1 LKRKLFI
8 AWILIAKVFLC
19 SAQTPTTNTSNLQF
33 IENKGQWD
41 SRVKYNADTYNGHFL
56 VTSHGFAVLMHN
68 MDDIDRV
75 QERMHGHRSS
85 LKANAGTAGSA
96 KLSAK
101 NPIVK
106 ATAAPDTN
114 SLMIRSHLYEVSFV
128 NANANAELIAD
139 KPLPTYN
146 NYFIGNDHSKWASHC
161 QIYQGITY
169 KNVYPNIDVRYY
181 TDQGNL
187 KYDIILHPG
196 ANPDLIAMK
205 YQGTSGVSL
214 KGNQLITHTSVGD
227 VKGLEPHAYQQNASG
242 RRDLESHY
250 ELGKDSVVHFKIKD
264 YSPDATVIIDPTLV
278 FCTFT
283 GSRADNWGYTATYD
297 GDGNFY
303 SGSIIL
309 NDWNN
314 GNGFPL
320 RGAYQTVFSGGDQ
333 TDGGFEYDVGI
344 MKFNSN
350 GSNLFYSTYLGGSGN
365 EQPHS
370 LIVDAS
376 NDLVIAGRTSSAD
389 FPTLCASCVNGTVGT
404 GGGYDIFITKLTAKG
419 DNLIGSMKI
428 GGAKDDGVNIAPKY
442 STSPVPMGQF
452 SIRLNYGDD
461 GRSEV
466 ALDPSGN
473 ICLSSCTQSTNFPLV
488 NAFQGAFGGGMQ
500 DGVFIKTDPGV
511 QTVLASSYLGGNLND
526 ACFVVDVSPTTGE
539 IYVGGATESTNLP
552 GSHNLPV
559 LHPTNQGGID
569 GFVSVLDPT
578 GTKLIETSYFGT
590 NTTDAI
596 YGIKFDAKGF
606 PYIMGTT
613 YSSNWPVVNAPWKQ
627 AGGKQFIAKLQPD
640 LSGYV
645 YSTVFGKGAP
655 YPDLSPTAFLVDRCE
670 NVYVAGWGG
679 GLETEGC
686 GVGQTECAV
695 YNNSNTSGLTIT
707 AGALK
712 NHTDNMDFYF
722 FVLQRN
728 AASQLYG
735 TWFGQDGELGD
746 HVDGGTSRFD
756 KQGTIYEGICA
767 NCYSAK
773 LNPTNVPTTPGTWSP
788 QNGTG
793 GQACNFMAVKIAFN
807 FAGVGADL
815 HSYINGVPDSAG
827 CIPLN
832 VYLSDTIRNAKLY
845 IWDFGDG
852 SRDTTTSYAL
862 THLYS
867 AVGTY
872 PVMLI
877 AIDSNSCNVSDTV
890 YVHIRAKNNPAT
902 VKFNAI
908 KQLPCQSLSY
918 QYNNLSSPPLGQNF
932 TATSFVWNFGDG
944 SPNDTAGL
952 GPQNHSYQSSGTY
965 IVTLTLID
973 TNFCNAPELL
983 TDTLNVAPLVKAQ
996 FITPDSGCVVYNAVF
1011 ENTSQAG
1018 QQFFWTFGDGTMATT
1033 TAIGPLTHTYPT
1045 VGNYVVTLIAVDS
1058 NTCNIADTMSETI
1071 HVFPKPVAAFTVGPV
1086 PPLSNTPNVFTN
1098 LSTGATHYIWRFG
1111 DGDSTMTANL
1121 DTVMH
1126 QYEKTFTFTACLIAI
1141 NQFGCDSMVCQPVQT
1156 LVHPLLDVPNA
1167 FTPGRFGQNS
1177 IIKVASFGISSM
1189 DWRIYNRWGQL
1200 VFESNDP
1207 TIGWDGNFRG
1217 NAQPMDVY
1225 GYTLSATFF
1234 DGTKTTRTGD
1244 ITLIR

>member
-1 LKRKLFI
+1 MKRRLLI
-8 AWILIAKVFLC
+8 AWILLAKVFLC
-19 SAQTPTTNTSNLQF
+19 SAQSPSNHANLQF

-41 SRVKYNADTYNGHFL
+41 SHVKFNAATSNGHFL
-56 VTSHGFAVLMHN
+56 VTSHGFQVLMHN
-68 MDDIDRV
+68 MDDLDRV

-85 LKANAGTAGSA
+85 KTSTASKAKPTKLPGNSASLKA
-96 KLSAK
+96 
-101 NPIVK
+101 
-106 ATAAPDTN
+106 AAPADSSN
-114 SLMIRSHLYEVSFV
+114 LIIRSHLYDVSFV
-128 NANANAELIAD
+128 NASENAELVAD

-146 NYFIGNDHSKWASHC
+146 NYFIGNDHAKWASNC
-161 QIYQGITY
+161 QVYQGITY
-169 KNVYPNIDVRYY
+169 RNVYPNIDVRYY

-205 YQGTSGVSL
+205 YRGTSGMSV
-214 KGNQLITHTSVGD
+214 KNNQLITHTSVGD
-227 VKGLEPHAYQQNASG
+227 VKGLEPHTFQQNANG
-242 RRDLESHY
+242 RKDLECRY
-250 ELGKDSVVHFKIKD
+250 ELGKDSVVRFKIKD

-283 GSRADNWGYTATYD
+283 GSPADNWGYTATYD
-297 GDGNFY
+297 ADGNFY

-314 GNGFPL
+314 GNGFPT
-320 RGAYQTVFSGGDQ
+320 RPGAFQDTFSGGDQ
-333 TDGGFEYDVGI
+333 SDGGFEYDVGI

-350 GSNLFYSTYLGGSGN
+350 GSTMIYGTYLGGKGN

-376 NDLVIAGRTSSAD
+376 NNLVIAGRTSSPD
-389 FPTLCASCVNGTVGT
+389 FPTKCTNCTNGTYGP
-404 GGGYDIFITKLTAKG
+404 GGYYDIFITKLSANG

-428 GGAKDDGVNIAPKY
+428 GGSQNDGVNIAPKY
-442 STSPVPMGQF
+442 ADLPVPMGQS

-466 ALDPSGN
+466 ALDPAGN
-473 ICLSSCTQSTNFPLV
+473 ICLSSCTQSADFPTV
-488 NAFQGAFGGGMQ
+488 NPFQANIGGLQ

-511 QTVLASSYLGGNLND
+511 QTVLASSFLGGSGND
-526 ACFVVDVSPTTGE
+526 ACFVVDISPITSE

-552 GSHNLPV
+552 GTGKMAT

-578 GTKLIETSYFGT
+578 GTNLIETSYFGT

-613 YSSNWPVVNAPWKQ
+613 YSSNWPIVNAPWSQK
-627 AGGKQFIAKLQPD
+627 GGKQFIAKLQPD
-640 LSGYV
+640 LSAYV
-645 YSTVFGKGAP
+645 YSTVFGKGAT

-686 GVGQTECAV
+686 GPGQTECAV
-695 YNNSNTSGLTIT
+695 YNNSNTSGLSIT

-722 FVLQRN
+722 FVLQKN
-728 AASQLYG
+728 AQSQLYG

-767 NCYSAK
+767 NCYSAS
-773 LNPTNVPTTPGTWSP
+773 LHPTNVPTTPGTWSP

-807 FAGVGADL
+807 FAGVGANL
-815 HSYINGVPDSAG
+815 HSYINGVPDSSG
-827 CIPLN
+827 CVPLN
-832 VYLSDTIRNAKLY
+832 VYLSDTLRNAKLY

-852 SRDTTTSYAL
+852 NRDTTTLFAL
-862 THLYS
+862 YHMYG

-872 PVMLI
+872 QVMLI

-890 YVHIRAKNNPAT
+890 YIHIRARNNPAT
-902 VKFNAI
+902 VNFTAV

-918 QYNNLSSPPLGQNF
+918 IFKNLSTPPLGQNF
-932 TATSFVWNFGDG
+932 TPTAFVWNFGDG
-944 SPNDTAGL
+944 SPNDTTGN
-952 GPQNHSYQSSGTY
+952 GQQTHSYQSSGTY
-965 IVTLTLID
+965 IVTLTLND
-973 TNFCNAPELL
+973 TSFCNSPEVI

-996 FITPDSGCVVYNAVF
+996 FLTPDTGCIVYTAVF
-1011 ENTSQAG
+1011 ENTSLAG
-1018 QQFFWTFGDGTMATT
+1018 QQFFWNFGDGTVDTT
-1033 TAIGPLTHTYPT
+1033 TSIGPVSHVYPT
-1045 VGNYVVTLIAVDS
+1045 PGVYAVTLIAVDS
-1058 NTCNIADTMSETI
+1058 NTCNIIDTVTDTI
-1071 HVFPKPVAAFTVGPV
+1071 HVFATPYANFSVAPV
-1086 PPLSNTPNVFTN
+1086 PPISNQPNIFTN
-1098 LSTGATHYIWRFG
+1098 LSTGANHFIWRFG
-1111 DGDSTMTANL
+1111 DGDSTVKNTL
-1121 DTVMH
+1121 DTVIH
-1126 QYEKTFTFTACLIAI
+1126 QYEKTTTFTACLIAV
-1141 NQFGCDSMVCQPVQT
+1141 NLASGCAADTCMPVQT

-1200 VFESNDP
+1200 VFETNDP
-1207 TIGWDGNFRG
+1207 NIGWDGSFRG

-1225 GYTLSATFF
+1225 GYSLSATFF